1 MIFGHVLIIAD
12 IEGSSGCPDY
22 EASSF
27 MTAKWAL
34 ACLEMTRDVNAV
46 ASALL
51 DAGVRVTI
59 HDFHRTGYNLIGE
72 RIDPR
77 AKLVQGYRRGPVPGL
92 GHPGTAEAVVFIGL
106 HAASGTDGFLAH
118 TLTSRIV
125 RLAVNGR
132 PLTEVALFA
141 ASLAPY
147 GVRPLFFTGC
157 PVACDQARAAIPGI
171 ATFAVHK
178 PFTTGGQGTEKWR
191 QAMARAAVNS
201 LKTQAPPPFMPI
213 GPFQAEVRF
222 RDGTAAAR
230 QVQTRWAFARTGN
243 TILLEADT
251 LANLY
256 DDLIKIAYLTPWIQ
270 AFLPLG
276 LFLYRILGMAGIAW
290 VKLRLK
296 SQ

>member
-1 MIFGHVLIIAD
+1 MFSHVLIIAD

-22 EASSF
+22 AASSF
-27 MTAKWAL
+27 MTAKWAR

-46 ASALL
+46 AIALL

-59 HDFHRTGYNLIGE
+59 HDFHRTGYNLIDQ

-92 GHPGTAEAVVFIGL
+92 GHPGPAEAVMFIGL
-106 HAASGTDGFLAH
+106 HAASGTNGFLAH
-118 TLTSRIV
+118 TLTSRIT

-132 PLTEVALFA
+132 PLTEVELFA

-157 PVACDQARAAIPGI
+157 PVACDQARAAIPKI
-171 ATFAVHK
+171 ATFAAPK
-178 PFTTGGQGTEKWR
+178 PFTADGRGPKNWR
-191 QAMARAAVNS
+191 QTMARAAVNA
-201 LKTQAPPPFMPI
+201 LEIQAPPPFLPS

-230 QVQTRWAFARTGN
+230 QVQTRWDFARAGN
-243 TILLEADT
+243 TLLLEADT
-251 LANLY
+251 LAKLY
-256 DDLIKIAYLTPWIQ
+256 DDLIKIAYLTPRVQ